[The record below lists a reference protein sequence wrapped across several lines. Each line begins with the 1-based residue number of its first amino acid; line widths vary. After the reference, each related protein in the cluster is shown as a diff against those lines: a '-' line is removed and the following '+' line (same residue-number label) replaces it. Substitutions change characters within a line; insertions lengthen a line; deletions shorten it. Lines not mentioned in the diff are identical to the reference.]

1 MSALS
6 FLFQGQ
12 APQSTTQY
20 GSSGSNVPTW
30 LQQYSQG
37 ILAQSAA
44 LASQPYQT
52 YQGPRIA
59 GFTPQQTQAQNT
71 VSSLQGQYQPAINQ
85 AEQLAGS
92 SANPGA
98 IQTGLNMLQPA
109 QQDIQ
114 SALSP
119 TAATM
124 NPYTQNV
131 IQQAKDQA
139 TQYWQD
145 QLQPSINAQ
154 FTTGGNFGSAAN
166 QRAQE
171 LGAKEV
177 TQNIQDTS
185 NAALS
190 SAFQNA
196 QNVGLQGAAQQS
208 ALGQTAGGLGYEQ
221 GVLGLQGA
229 SALGSLAGQGQQL
242 GLQGAAALDTSGQE
256 QQQQNQQNLN
266 LGYQDFLNQQQY
278 PYQQASWLSQMMS
291 GTATPTTVPTSQQ
304 SSQTGYAPSYGAS
317 PLSQSIGLYNMF
329 GGTSQPNRRGG
340 SIKRRRS
347 SSALDSVREA
357 A

>member
-1 MSALS
+1 MAGSALS

-12 APQSTTQY
+12 APQSTTSY
-20 GSSGSNVPTW
+20 GSTASQVPTW
-30 LQQYSQG
+30 LQNYSQG
-37 ILAQSAA
+37 LLAQSAS

-59 GFTPQQTQAQNT
+59 GFTPAQTQAQ
-71 VSSLQGQYQPAINQ
+71 SAIGSLQGQYQQPISQ
-85 AEQLAGS
+85 AEQLATS
-92 SANPGA
+92 SSNPGA
-98 IQTGLNMLQPA
+98 IQQGLNMLQPA

-131 IQQAKDQA
+131 INQAKDQA
-139 TQYWQD
+139 TQYWQN

-154 FTTGGNFGSAAN
+154 FTAGGNFGSAAN
-166 QRAQE
+166 QRAQQ
-171 LGAKEV
+171 LGASQI

-185 NAALS
+185 NSALS

-196 QNVGLQGAAQQS
+196 QTTGLQAAAQQS

-242 GLQGAAALDTSGQE
+242 GLQGAAALDTAGQE
-256 QQQQNQQNLN
+256 QQQQQQQNLN

-278 PYQQASWLSQMMS
+278 PYQQAAWAQQMLQ
-291 GTATPTTVPTSQQ
+291 GTATPTTTPTAGQT
-304 SSQTGYAPSYGAS
+304 SQTGYAPAYSAS
-317 PLSQSIGLYNMF
+317 PLSQSIGLYNAL
-329 GGTSQPNRRGG
+329 GSRRGG
-340 SIKRRRS
+340 SIRRRPT
-347 SSALDSVREA
+347 SALSSLRKA